1 MFDEPKGR
9 IEIAKLLDKIK
20 YCKEKNKIVNT
31 EFLDSYM
38 QERLIKKLNELGYK
52 NYLLFG
58 GYEEATYKIIII
70 YPDKFEIPI
79 VEKNIEDIV
88 DVINI
93 KLPNELLNKYK
104 HRDYLSAIMKLGL
117 ERNRIGDILVKE
129 NGADIIVLKENSR
142 YIKDSLKEFIR
153 FRKSEIKISSIKSI
167 EKCIPKFEDI
177 KILVSSMRLD
187 NIVAELIRASRKNA
201 NELIEEEKVYLNYS
215 KESKPSRIVKVNDIL
230 TIRGKG
236 KFKIVSEED
245 NKKKTKKIVSLKKY
259 A

>member
-1 MFDEPKGR
+1 MFDEPKDR

-38 QERLIKKLNELGYK
+38 QERLIKKLNEIEFK

-70 YPDKFEIPI
+70 YPDKFELPI
-79 VEKNIEDIV
+79 VEKNIEEIV

-129 NGADIIVLKENSR
+129 NGADIIVLKENSH
-142 YIKDSLKEFIR
+142 YLKESLKEFIR
-153 FRKSEIKISSIKSI
+153 FKKSNIKISSIKAI
-167 EKCIPKFEDI
+167 EDYIPKFEDI

-187 NIVAELIRASRKNA
+187 NIVAELARVSRNKA
-201 NELIEEEKVYLNYS
+201 NELVEQERVYLNYNQEF
-215 KESKPSRIVKVNDIL
+215 KQSRIVKVNDIL

-236 KFKIVSEED
+236 KFKIVSKVD